1 MRGFIESIV
10 SWTCVLQQTLHKEYT
25 HILRYFES
33 LSSLSV
39 ASLFFKGHCNGKV
52 FGKFVP

>member
-1 MRGFIESIV
+1 MS
-10 SWTCVLQQTLHKEYT
+10 CVLQQTLHKEYIHT
-25 HILRYFES
+25 LRYLES